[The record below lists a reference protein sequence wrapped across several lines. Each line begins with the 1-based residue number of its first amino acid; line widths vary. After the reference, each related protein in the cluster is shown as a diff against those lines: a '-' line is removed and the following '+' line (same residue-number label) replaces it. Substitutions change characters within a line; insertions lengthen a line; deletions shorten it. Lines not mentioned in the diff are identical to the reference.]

1 MFSYSKIFTLSFI
14 AISGAL
20 SASAAPASQTE
31 FCFFPAPG
39 NYSFESVA
47 FTGELVGVGQ
57 GFVPVIEKAPPQGNL
72 GVWTLTNADQGGY
85 HIMNVELGQSVTTV
99 HLTESNLFL
108 PTVTPTGAT
117 TYSIECAGANGPQ
130 YVIKAVDADQLWT
143 TVPGTRD
150 GDAQQ
155 GVANMEMLPANGS
168 DEQRFLLHAL

>member
-20 SASAAPASQTE
+20 TASAAPASQTE
-31 FCFFPAPG
+31 FCFYPTPG

-99 HLTESNLFL
+99 HLTES
-108 PTVTPTGAT
+108 
-117 TYSIECAGANGPQ
+117 
-130 YVIKAVDADQLWT
+130 IKAVDADQLWT

-168 DEQRFLLHAL
+168 NEQRFLLHSL